1 MIHQA
6 LKGIIPSPI
15 LKASLDA
22 MGICKQHQEDETNH
36 NDDYDDNDVGHE
48 EDDAKDE
55 RHTKKKQKMSKEYK
69 ENIEVN
75 GQIDKARTQGISKLK
90 LNKKHGNKNS
100 DATMYRNSL
109 VFKEGRNVNTS
120 IYYFNQ
126 SKQVGTNEDGLD
138 STGGRGH
145 HDPVRNMKHAT
156 DEKARIDGTVTSLFM
171 ETERLKAQPTKI
183 ELDDILMNFKSDMM
197 KLGEEIRVA
206 ETYTCNKRKVV
217 SLKRGIDQLSK
228 IWKVRK
234 QMCLE
239 FLNTMEEV
247 SEGSINAKNCF
258 NHSGP
263 ICLES
268 DPS

>member
-1 MIHQA
+1 MYTQT

-22 MGICKQHQEDETNH
+22 MGIHKQQHQEDEINQ
-36 NDDYDDNDVGHE
+36 YDDDVGHD
-48 EDDAKDE
+48 EDNVKDE
-55 RHTKKKQKMSKEYK
+55 QHTKKKQKMSKEYK
-69 ENIEVN
+69 ENVEAN

-126 SKQVGTNEDGLD
+126 FKQVGTNEDGLNSTAGTGHQD
-138 STGGRGH
+138 S
-145 HDPVRNMKHAT
+145 VRNMKHAT
-156 DEKARIDGTVTSLFM
+156 DEKARIDSTLTSLLM
-171 ETERLKAQPTKI
+171 ETERLKAQPTNI
-183 ELDDILMNFKSDMM
+183 ELNDILMNIKSNMI
-197 KLGEEIRVA
+197 KLGEEIGVA
-206 ETYTCNKRKVV
+206 ETYICNKRKVV

-228 IWKVRK
+228 IWKIRK

-239 FLNTMEEV
+239 FLNTMEEL
-247 SEGSINAKNCF
+247 SEGSINVKNCF

-268 DPS
+268 DPH